1 MAGHMGYSPLVSVL
15 MSIYKESVDVVSKA
29 IDSMRRQTY
38 GNLEF
43 VVLLDYPQHEEM
55 KEYLEKVGKE
65 DPRLKFYVNEKNLGL
80 LFSLNRGIAFC
91 KGELIC
97 RMDEDDYAEADRVE
111 QQVAFMKKYK
121 LDLVGSYTNLMDM
134 QGNLIGKIRR
144 YPTRNENI
152 GRFLRYTNAI
162 PHPTWL
168 AKKKVYEELSGYRD
182 IDCADDYDFL
192 IRAYVKGFRLGV
204 VPKPLHRYRINQNGM
219 TQRNI
224 ASQKVVSAYL
234 ADQIRQH
241 RIHTVEEIA
250 AYRVKMKPKEE
261 KLIRYYE
268 LGKRWKRGEALTF
281 TQKCRFLF
289 NFYNLVEARE
299 RLMCKWILFKDSLRN
314 GG

>member
-1 MAGHMGYSPLVSVL
+1 MSYNPLVSVL
-15 MSIYKESVDVVSKA
+15 MSIYKESVAVVSKA
-29 IDSMRRQTY
+29 IDSMRKQTY

-43 VVLLDYPQHEEM
+43 IVLLDYPQHDEM
-55 KEYLEKVGKE
+55 KQYLEKVQKE
-65 DPRLKFYVNEKNLGL
+65 DSRLKFYVNEKNLGL
-80 LFSLNRGIAFC
+80 LYSLNRGIAFC

-111 QQVAFMKKYK
+111 RQIAFMKRHK

-134 QGNLIGKIRR
+134 QGNLIGEVRR
-144 YPTRNENI
+144 YPVRNESI

-168 AKKKVYEELSGYRD
+168 AKKKVYEDLNGYRD

-192 IRAYVKGFRLGV
+192 IRAYLKGFRLGV

-224 ASQKVVSAYL
+224 ASQKVVSVYL
-234 ADQIRQH
+234 ADQLKKH
-241 RIHTVEEIA
+241 RIYTVEEIA
-250 AYRVKMKPKEE
+250 AYRAKMKPKEE

-268 LGKRWKRGEALTF
+268 LGKKWKRGEALTLI
-281 TQKCRFLF
+281 QKCRFLF
-289 NFYNLVEARE
+289 SVYNLVEARE
-299 RLMCKWILFKDSLRN
+299 RFLCKQILYRDRIKVEAMED
-314 GG
+314 